1 MMLAR
6 KRYIVLSLA
15 VVIITG
21 LLMGFV
27 VQQYLKENPKEENG
41 NINNNN
47 QNNSNQNNSNSNQ
60 TFTNFT
66 AKEKY
71 YLAKEKAEMWR
82 SDAYLVRV
90 SSDII
95 TDNITEGKCSKW
107 NYEFYSPSK
116 KKNYDVSVTLTEV
129 VCTEKGSSENL
140 PEIADGWIDSPDA
153 LISADTFEPDEPG
166 PDEFGSGN
174 GSDFRRL
181 YQNCAVKSVLDG
193 WSGPIGWRLYYY
205 RTANTTDISPCL
217 IIIIDGYNATKI
229 WGVTWQQPHVELSV
243 NDSAG
248 GWTVSVV
255 QIGPEIDAHLINYT
269 LLNNQNNMISSG
281 TLSLI
286 KNATGDI
293 TWKDKDVNEKL
304 SQKDEL
310 FVSNASCQDGFT
322 LRLEYEEFIIGEIGV
337 KQTSLSPN

>member
-1 MMLAR
+1 MLSR

-21 LLMGFV
+21 SLMGFV
-27 VQQYLKENPKEENG
+27 IQQYLKENPKEENK
-41 NINNNN
+41 NINNIN
-47 QNNSNQNNSNSNQ
+47 QNNNQNNSNSNQ

-82 SDAYLVRV
+82 SDSYLVRV
-90 SSDII
+90 SSDVI

-116 KKNYDVSVTLTEV
+116 KKIYSVSTTLTDV
-129 VCTEKGSSENL
+129 IATEKESTENL
-140 PEIADGWIDSPDA
+140 PKITDSWINSSDA
-153 LISADTFEPDEPG
+153 SITAYIGDP
-166 PDEFGSGN
+166 
-174 GSDFRRL
+174 
-181 YQNCAVKSVLDG
+181 LDG
-193 WSGPIGWRLYYY
+193 GGCNFSILYPNCTVKATLDGRYGWVIWWIYYY
-205 RTANTTDISPCL
+205 YTANASISPGL
-217 IIIIDGYNATKI
+217 TISVDGYEMVVR
-229 WGVTWQQPHVELSV
+229 GVAWQQPHVELHVS
-243 NDSAG
+243 DSAG
-248 GWTVSVV
+248 GWTVSVL
-255 QIGPEIDAHLINYT
+255 QIGPELDAPLVSYV

-281 TLSLI
+281 ALSSI

-304 SQKDEL
+304 SQNDEL
-310 FVSNASCQDGFT
+310 FVSDASCQDGFT
-322 LRLEYEEFIIGEIGV
+322 LRLEYEEFVIGEINV